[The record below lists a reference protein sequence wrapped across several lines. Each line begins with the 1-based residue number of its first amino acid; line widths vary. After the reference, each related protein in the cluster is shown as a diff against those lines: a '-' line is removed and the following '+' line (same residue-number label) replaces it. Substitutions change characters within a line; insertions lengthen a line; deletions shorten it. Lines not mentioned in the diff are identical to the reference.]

1 MRGVSKPI
9 SLPPPVYPAAVL
21 NQMISVKT
29 VGPVMAV
36 VDVVLMHAVVVVAVT
51 AALGE
56 VSGVPP
62 VTPRV

>member
-1 MRGVSKPI
+1 
-9 SLPPPVYPAAVL
+9 
-21 NQMISVKT
+21 MISVKT

-36 VDVVLMHAVVVVAVT
+36 VEVVLMQAVLVVAVT

-62 VTPRV
+62 VTLRV